1 MQSGQ
6 IGWRESVR
14 IRFADA
20 RDLVRTCGGAVG
32 HPEPAFAGRV
42 DAAEQ
47 QLVMAEDY
55 EVSRIK
61 TVGGCQTVI
70 SCVLAAVPWVIQSP
84 SFPSK
89 SMPLKNAVQ

>member
-47 QLVMAEDY
+47 AAPL
-55 EVSRIK
+55 
-61 TVGGCQTVI
+61 TVI